1 MLETNELAEPHLTL
15 TSRIVSAS
23 TRMNDMVGALLD
35 FTRSR
40 LGGGIPIVPAPM
52 NMGKVVHDV
61 VEEICAAHPKRT
73 IKVEARGALKGS
85 WDCARMSQVV
95 SNLVGN
101 ALEHG
106 DHRGVVTV
114 DVRGDPEEV
123 ILTVH
128 NRGRAIPDDEMDG
141 IFGAMK
147 QQDKTLRARRAPST
161 NLGLG
166 LYIVDQIVQAHKGK
180 ITVESS
186 DQAGTTFTVRLP
198 RSVRT

>member
-1 MLETNELAEPHLTL
+1 
-15 TSRIVSAS
+15 
-23 TRMNDMVGALLD
+23 
-35 FTRSR
+35 
-40 LGGGIPIVPAPM
+40 
-52 NMGKVVHDV
+52 
-61 VEEICAAHPKRT
+61 
-73 IKVEARGALKGS
+73 
-85 WDCARMSQVV
+85 
-95 SNLVGN
+95 
-101 ALEHG
+101 
-106 DHRGVVTV
+106 
-114 DVRGDPEEV
+114 
-123 ILTVH
+123 
-128 NRGRAIPDDEMDG
+128 MDG